1 VTLNWPLPESVDTP
15 ALVVD
20 VDALVANV
28 ERMGKRMSE
37 RGVSL
42 RPHTKTHKSV
52 DIAGLQ
58 VANGARGLT
67 AASIGEA
74 EVLAAAGFDDLFIA
88 YPIVAVREKARRLAQ
103 LADRASVAVGVDS
116 AEAGALIAGYGLA
129 RSLSVTI
136 EIDTGQHRSGVPP
149 SAAPQLAVELVD
161 LGLRVDGVF
170 THGGQAYWD
179 PDAPARVAHEE
190 ARLLAESVEGMAS
203 RGVVALR
210 VSAGATPT
218 AVASA
223 IPPVNEERPGTYVFY
238 DRQQVG
244 LGSADWSEVS
254 LAVVAT
260 VVSTAV
266 PGQVVI
272 DAGTKALA
280 SDHQHWLEGF
290 GVVPELGDATVVRM
304 SECHGV
310 IALGDH
316 PKPAIGTLVRVI
328 PNHAC
333 PTVNLFDHY
342 DVVRD
347 GAVIDRWAVSARG
360 HLA

>member
-1 VTLNWPLPESVDTP
+1 MLEWAAPESVDTP

-20 VDALVANV
+20 LDTLVANI
-28 ERMGKRMSE
+28 ERMASRMAA

-52 DIAGLQ
+52 DIAALQ
-58 VANGARGLT
+58 VANGALGLT

-88 YPIVAVREKARRLAQ
+88 YPIVAAREKARRLAR
-103 LADRASVAVGVDS
+103 LAERTTVAVGVDS
-116 AEAGALIAGYGLA
+116 VEAGRLFVDHGLA
-129 RSLSVTI
+129 RALSLTI

-149 SAAPQLAVELVD
+149 SAAAQLAVDLSE

-170 THGGQAYWD
+170 THAGQSYWD
-179 PDAPARVAHEE
+179 PDAPDRIAKEE
-190 ARLLAESVEGMAS
+190 AAMLAEAVERMAS
-203 RGVVALR
+203 RGVVAHR

-223 IPPVNEERPGTYVFY
+223 VPPVNEERPGTYVFN

-244 LGSADWSEVS
+244 LGSAARADVA

-260 VVSTAV
+260 VVSTSV
-266 PGQVVI
+266 PGQAVI
-272 DAGTKALA
+272 DAGSKALA
-280 SDHQHWLEGF
+280 ADHQEWLDGF
-290 GVVPELGDATVVRM
+290 GVVPELGDAKVVRM

-310 IALGDH
+310 VALGDQ
-316 PKPAIGTLVRVI
+316 PKPAIGTLVRVV

-347 GAVIDRWAVSARG
+347 GTVIDHWPVSARG

>member
-1 VTLNWPLPESVDTP
+1 MTLGWRMPEAVDTP

-20 VDALVANV
+20 VDALTNNV
-28 ERMGKRMSE
+28 KRMADYMAQ
-37 RGVSL
+37 RDVAL
-42 RPHTKTHKSV
+42 RPHTKTHKSI
-52 DIAGLQ
+52 DIASLQ

-74 EVLAAAGFDDLFIA
+74 EVLAAAGFGDLFIA
-88 YPIVAVREKARRLAQ
+88 YPVIAVREKARRLAR
-103 LADRASVAVGVDS
+103 LAERARLAIGVDS
-116 AEAGALIAGYGLA
+116 VEAGAFLPAHGLE
-129 RSLSVTI
+129 RSVSVVI

-149 SAAPQLAVELVD
+149 SAAAQLAADLVD

-170 THGGQAYWD
+170 THAGQAYWEPSA
-179 PDAPARVAHEE
+179 PDRAAHDE
-190 ARLLAESVEGMAS
+190 AALLAEAVEGMAS
-203 RGVVALR
+203 RGIAARR

-218 AVASA
+218 ALASA

-244 LGSADWSEVS
+244 LGSAQWSEVS
-254 LAVVAT
+254 LAVAAT

-266 PGQVVI
+266 PGQAVI
-272 DAGTKALA
+272 DAGSKALFA
-280 SDHQHWLEGF
+280 DRQSWLEGF

-310 IALGDH
+310 VELGDR
-316 PKPAIGTLVRVI
+316 PKPAIGTLVRVV

-347 GAVIDRWAVSARG
+347 GAVVDRWPVSARG